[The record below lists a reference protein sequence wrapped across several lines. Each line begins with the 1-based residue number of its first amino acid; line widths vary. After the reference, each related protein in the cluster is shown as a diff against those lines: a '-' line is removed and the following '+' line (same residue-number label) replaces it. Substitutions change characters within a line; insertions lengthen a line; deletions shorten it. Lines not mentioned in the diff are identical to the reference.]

1 MFTHQRLV
9 KVKTRETNQL
19 VKEKEDAE
27 IDAQLKH
34 QLLQRQ
40 QALQQYQQLQPL

>member
-19 VKEKEDAE
+19 VKQRDAE